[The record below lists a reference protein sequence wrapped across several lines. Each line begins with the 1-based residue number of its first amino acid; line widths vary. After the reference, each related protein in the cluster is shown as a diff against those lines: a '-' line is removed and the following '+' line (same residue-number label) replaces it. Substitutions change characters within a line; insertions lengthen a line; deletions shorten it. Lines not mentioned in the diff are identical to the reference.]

1 MTQLERVV
9 KICKGKGWKTLR
21 EIEKS
26 CRIRYDKHDM
36 QTAIS
41 ARLRDT
47 AKLAA
52 MGLQKESMQDYNGL
66 WLYRITSL

>member
-9 KICKGKGWKTLR
+9 AICKGEGWKTLR

-26 CRIRYDKHDM
+26 CRVRYDAHDM

-47 AKLAA
+47 SKLAV
-52 MGLQKESMQDYNGL
+52 MKLKKESRRESSGL
-66 WLYRITSL
+66 WLYRITAL

>member
-1 MTQLERVV
+1 MTQLERVI
-9 KICKGKGWKTLR
+9 KICHGRGWKTLR

-26 CRIRYDKHDM
+26 CRIRYEKHDM

-47 AKLAA
+47 AKLA
-52 MGLQKESMQDYNGL
+52 MLGLKKEARKESSGL
-66 WLYRITSL
+66 WLYRITKL